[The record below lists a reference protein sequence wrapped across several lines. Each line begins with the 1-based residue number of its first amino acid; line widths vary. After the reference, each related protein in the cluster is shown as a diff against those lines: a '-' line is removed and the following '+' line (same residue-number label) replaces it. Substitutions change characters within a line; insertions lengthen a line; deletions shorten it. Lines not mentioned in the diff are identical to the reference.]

1 MHMRIGIL
9 GGLFFYFSWIFFGGF
24 FQEGF
29 FGRNSWENFFGRIF
43 WENFL
48 GRNSLFT
55 LLKSVKLFEF
65 VNILSESTRKEEF
78 RSLEV
83 QGKLI
88 ALKNCE
94 LRISNVYFLSYLPC
108 KGFNLIVGV

>member
-1 MHMRIGIL
+1 MRIGIF

-24 FQEGF
+24 F
-29 FGRNSWENFFGRIF
+29 GRNSRENFFGRIF

-94 LRISNVYFLSYLPC
+94 LRISNVYFFSYLPC
-108 KGFNLIVGV
+108 